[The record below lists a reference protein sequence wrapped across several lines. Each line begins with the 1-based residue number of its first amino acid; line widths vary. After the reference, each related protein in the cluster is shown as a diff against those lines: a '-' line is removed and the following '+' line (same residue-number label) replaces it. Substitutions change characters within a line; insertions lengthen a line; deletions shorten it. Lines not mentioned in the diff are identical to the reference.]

1 MQKNEPISFEKWHYP
16 YLTDIVN
23 LQEDFFDWMEN
34 KVCGCG
40 LREVG
45 VVKVVDGAYRILRRW
60 VGSWGSFLILYP
72 HTFQHPS

>member
-40 LREVG
+40 LRKVG
-45 VVKVVDGAYRILRRW
+45 VVIKWWTGHTGSYAEVGRAYYEDGWDL
-60 VGSWGSFLILYP
+60 F
-72 HTFQHPS
+72 